1 MSSTTISVVIPVY
14 NDPEG
19 ISRTIDSVLNRTQS
33 SDLDEVIVVD
43 NNSND
48 ATGDVIKEFARD
60 VELVKYACENNVQTS
75 YAARNTGVE
84 RATGN
89 YIAFLDADVTV
100 SEGWLTAAI
109 DEMNS
114 AGVHYMGCAVEVVDK
129 SDKPTVFS
137 QYNQHSTFM
146 IEDLIEKHGYT
157 PTVCLFV
164 TKELVSDV
172 GQFDENLISTGDMEF
187 GNRVKDGGYELHY
200 TDRVTISHPARASFQ
215 SLVKRNIRIGRGHCQ
230 LQRNHPSRYGNPG
243 VPPRPTGISG
253 DQFDSR
259 MKPLWALI
267 DLSLTIVKGLGY
279 YSELLSPS
287 KVTSDT

>member
-19 ISRTIDSVLNRTQS
+19 ISRTIDSVLSRTQS

-146 IEDLIEKHGYT
+146 IEDLIEKHGYA

-172 GQFDENLISTGDMEF
+172 GQFDENLISTGDVEF

-230 LQRNHPSRYGNPG
+230 LQRNHPSRYGDPG

>member
-1 MSSTTISVVIPVY
+1 MSSTSISVVVPVY
-14 NDPEG
+14 NDPKG
-19 ISRTIDSVLNRTQS
+19 VSRTISSVVSSTQS
-33 SDLDEVIVVD
+33 PDLDEIIVVD

-48 ATGDVIKEFARD
+48 ATESIIKEFTRD
-60 VELVKYACENNVQTS
+60 VDLVKYAYEGDVQTS
-75 YAARNTGVE
+75 YAARNTGIE
-84 RATGN
+84 RATGD
-89 YIAFLDADVTV
+89 YIVFLDADVTV

-114 AGVHYMGCAVEVVDK
+114 AEVHYMGCAVEVVDE
-129 SDKPTVFS
+129 SDEPTVFS

-146 IEDLIEKHGYT
+146 IEDLIEKHGYA

-164 TKELVSDV
+164 TEELVSDV
-172 GQFDENLISTGDMEF
+172 GQFNENLISTGDMEF

-200 TDRVTISHPARASFQ
+200 TDQVTISHPARTSFQ
-215 SLVKRNIRIGRGHCQ
+215 SLIKRNIRIGRGHCQ

-267 DLSLTIVKGLGY
+267 DLSLTITKGLGY

-287 KVTSDT
+287 EVTGDN

>member
-114 AGVHYMGCAVEVVDK
+114 AEVHYMGCAVEVVDK
-129 SDKPTVFS
+129 SNKPTVFS

-146 IEDLIEKHGYT
+146 IEDLIEKHGYA

-172 GQFDENLISTGDMEF
+172 GQFDEKLISTGDMEF

-215 SLVKRNIRIGRGHCQ
+215 SLLKRNIRIGRGHCQ
-230 LQRNHPSRYGNPG
+230 LQRNHPSRYGDPG

>member
-19 ISRTIDSVLNRTQS
+19 ISRTIDSVLNRTHS
-33 SDLDEVIVVD
+33 TDLGEVIVVD

-114 AGVHYMGCAVEVVDK
+114 AEVHYMGCAVEVVDK
-129 SDKPTVFS
+129 SNKPTVFS

-146 IEDLIEKHGYT
+146 IEDLIEKHGYA

-172 GQFDENLISTGDMEF
+172 GQFDEKLISTGDMEF

-215 SLVKRNIRIGRGHCQ
+215 SLLKRNIRIGRGHCQ
-230 LQRNHPSRYGNPG
+230 LQRNHPSRYGDPG

>member
-19 ISRTIDSVLNRTQS
+19 ISRTIDSVLNRTHS
-33 SDLDEVIVVD
+33 TDLGEVIVVD

-60 VELVKYACENNVQTS
+60 VELVKYACENDVQTS

-172 GQFDENLISTGDMEF
+172 GQFDEKLISTGDMEF

-215 SLVKRNIRIGRGHCQ
+215 SLLKRNIRIGRGHCQ